1 MRFWLSKPLYEAVPY
16 LYLIAGLAALSASLY
31 LDYWIWPTIGLVV
44 GFACII
50 GGLVIWLRRRDFRH
64 NRKSPDTENFD
75 L

>member
-16 LYLIAGLAALSASLY
+16 LYLIAGLAALIASLY

-64 NRKSPDTENFD
+64 NLKSPDAEDFD

>member
-16 LYLIAGLAALSASLY
+16 LYLIAGLAALIASLY

-50 GGLVIWLRRRDFRH
+50 GGLVILLRRRDFRH
-64 NRKSPDTENFD
+64 NLKSPDAEDFD
-75 L
+75 S

>member
-16 LYLIAGLAALSASLY
+16 LYLIAGLAALIASLY

-64 NRKSPDTENFD
+64 NLKSPDAEDFD
-75 L
+75 F

>member
-31 LDYWIWPTIGLVV
+31 LDYWIWPTICLLV

-50 GGLVIWLRRRDFRH
+50 GGLVIWLRRRDFRR
-64 NRKSPDTENFD
+64 NLRSPDAEDFD
-75 L
+75 F

>member
-31 LDYWIWPTIGLVV
+31 LDYWIWPTIGFVV

-64 NRKSPDTENFD
+64 NLKSPDAEDFD
-75 L
+75 F

>member
-16 LYLIAGLAALSASLY
+16 LYLIAGLAALIASLY
-31 LDYWIWPTIGLVV
+31 VNYWIWPTIGLVV

-64 NRKSPDTENFD
+64 NLKSPDAEDFD
-75 L
+75 S

>member
-16 LYLIAGLAALSASLY
+16 LYLIVGLAVLIASLY

-50 GGLVIWLRRRDFRH
+50 GGLVIWLRRRDFR
-64 NRKSPDTENFD
+64 RTLKSPDAEDFD
-75 L
+75 S

>member
-16 LYLIAGLAALSASLY
+16 LYLIAGLAALIASLY

-64 NRKSPDTENFD
+64 NLKSPDAEDFD
-75 L
+75 S

>member
-16 LYLIAGLAALSASLY
+16 LYLIAGLAALIASLY

-64 NRKSPDTENFD
+64 NLKSPDAENFD

>member
-16 LYLIAGLAALSASLY
+16 LYLIVGLAALIASLY

-50 GGLVIWLRRRDFRH
+50 GGLVIWLRRRDFR
-64 NRKSPDTENFD
+64 RTLKSPDAEDFD
-75 L
+75 S

>member
-16 LYLIAGLAALSASLY
+16 LYLIAGLAALIASLY

-50 GGLVIWLRRRDFRH
+50 GGLVILLRRRDFR
-64 NRKSPDTENFD
+64 RTLKSPDAEDFD
-75 L
+75 S

>member
-16 LYLIAGLAALSASLY
+16 LYLIAGLAALIASLY

-50 GGLVIWLRRRDFRH
+50 GGLVIWLRRRDFR
-64 NRKSPDTENFD
+64 RDLKSPDAEDFD
-75 L
+75 A

>member
-16 LYLIAGLAALSASLY
+16 LYLIAGLAALIASLY

-50 GGLVIWLRRRDFRH
+50 GGLVIWLRRRDFR
-64 NRKSPDTENFD
+64 RTLKSPDAEDFD
-75 L
+75 S

>member
-1 MRFWLSKPLYEAVPY
+1 MQFWLSKPLYEAVPY
-16 LYLIAGLAALSASLY
+16 LYLIAGLAALIASLY

-64 NRKSPDTENFD
+64 NLKSPDTENFD

>member
-16 LYLIAGLAALSASLY
+16 LYLIAGLVALIASLY

-50 GGLVIWLRRRDFRH
+50 GGLVILLRRRDFRH
-64 NRKSPDTENFD
+64 NLKSPDAEDFD
-75 L
+75 A